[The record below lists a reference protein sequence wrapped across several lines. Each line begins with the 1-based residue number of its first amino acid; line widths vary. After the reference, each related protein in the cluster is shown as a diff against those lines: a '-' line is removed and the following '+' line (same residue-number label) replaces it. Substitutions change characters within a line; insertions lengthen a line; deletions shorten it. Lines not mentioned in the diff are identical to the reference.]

1 VSDRTPSDDDT
12 AEAGRCLL
20 EVSKITAFYGDF
32 QALWGLGFEV
42 FEGEVVTLLGSNGA
56 GKTTLLRV
64 VSGLV
69 KARTGTVRFRG
80 RDITNL
86 EPDAIVEIGI
96 AHVPE
101 GRQLFPEMSVEDNLR
116 VGSHIGRSRSRR
128 ATNMEK
134 FYLMFPVLRER
145 RKQLAGTLSGGEQ
158 QMLAIS
164 RALMSEPK
172 LLLLDEPSLGLS
184 PLFTEQTL
192 AIVKDIAGHDL
203 TVVMVEQKVME
214 ALEISSRGY
223 VIENG
228 RIVAKGKSVDLIA
241 DPSIREAY
249 LGL

>member
-1 VSDRTPSDDDT
+1 MT
-12 AEAGRCLL
+12 APAVL
-20 EVSKITAFYGDF
+20 EVRDVTAFYGDF
-32 QALWGLGFEV
+32 QALWGLTFDV
-42 FEGEVVTLLGSNGA
+42 YEGEIVALLGSNGA

-69 KARTGTVRFRG
+69 KARAGSVRFRG
-80 RDITNL
+80 EDITNL
-86 EPDAIVEIGI
+86 PPDAIVELGI

-101 GRQLFPEMSVEDNLR
+101 GRQLFPEMTVEENLQ
-116 VGSHIGRSRSRR
+116 VGSHVRRSRANR
-128 ATNMEK
+128 AANLEK
-134 FYLMFPVLRER
+134 FYAMFPRLRER
-145 RKQLAGTLSGGEQ
+145 RRQMAGTLSGGEQ

-192 AIVKDIAGHDL
+192 AIVKSLAGPEL
-203 TVVMVEQKVME
+203 TVVIVEQKVME
-214 ALEISSRGY
+214 GLEISSRGY

-228 RIVAKGKSVDLIA
+228 KLVTKGSSEELMR
-241 DPSIREAY
+241 DPAIREAY